1 MTHINVVA
9 MNVPIT
15 AYTVFI
21 VLSFVVCPSD
31 SVATV
36 NQKYVSYYILIKTK
50 HKKNKK
56 TIRIK

>member
-9 MNVPIT
+9 MNAPIT

-21 VLSFVVCPSD
+21 VFSFVVFPSE
-31 SVATV
+31 SVASV

-50 HKKNKK
+50 HKK
-56 TIRIK
+56 IRKQ

>member
-1 MTHINVVA
+1 MTHINVVT

-50 HKKNKK
+50 HKK
-56 TIRIK
+56 IRKQ

>member
-1 MTHINVVA
+1 MTHSNVVA

-31 SVATV
+31 SVATE

-50 HKKNKK
+50 NKK
-56 TIRIK
+56 IRKQ

>member
-21 VLSFVVCPSD
+21 VFSFVIYPPD
-31 SVATV
+31 SVATE

-50 HKKNKK
+50 HKI
-56 TIRIK
+56 IRKQ

>member
-21 VLSFVVCPSD
+21 VLYFVVCPSD
-31 SVATV
+31 SAATE

-50 HKKNKK
+50 HKK
-56 TIRIK
+56 

>member
-50 HKKNKK
+50 HKK
-56 TIRIK
+56 IRKQ